1 MSKKSPLFFIPWAE
15 SLSNLFWMSRDLSLP
30 KVFPWQPDS
39 KGWLLQLWLE
49 GTVLRIM
56 ISALAFWSKSVDSP
70 ATSDKTSGGE
80 LSYPGIPFNGNVVAV
95 LQLTN
100 DLKTGISPEGVS
112 QWLKK
117 TPHCW
122 QIRSHWHTLTDFLYL
137 HYVITHRVLGTLELL
152 QLKKYILHITE
163 QYITVSLIA
172 DCNTQTEDKISKCV
186 CRK

>member
-30 KVFPWQPDS
+30 KVFPWQPDG

-49 GTVLRIM
+49 GKVLRIM

-80 LSYPGIPFNGNVVAV
+80 LSYLGIPFNGNVVAV

-100 DLKTGISPEGVS
+100 DLKKRDKPWRGQPVAQENTSLLTNKIS
-112 QWLKK
+112 L
-117 TPHCW
+117 T
-122 QIRSHWHTLTDFLYL
+122 HTNWFVILTL
-137 HYVITHRVLGTLELL
+137 
-152 QLKKYILHITE
+152 
-163 QYITVSLIA
+163 
-172 DCNTQTEDKISKCV
+172 CNNTQSTGHTWIATIKKNIFYTLQSNT
-186 CRK
+186 

>member
-56 ISALAFWSKSVDSP
+56 ISALAFWSKSADSP

-152 QLKKYILHITE
+152 QLKKIYFTHYRAIHNCLS
-163 QYITVSLIA
+163 Y
-172 DCNTQTEDKISKCV
+172 
-186 CRK
+186 CRL